1 MDSLVRCESLHR
13 EAYHDRMSAAPV
25 PAVDTKPRIQAKPG
39 ARYPDGPSTFRRIVS
54 GKMLRQA
61 KIADLRENARQYGDL
76 VHIRATEGHAWQFN
90 HPELIQELVVN
101 RERQNRRVLTMQKA
115 RTVLGDGLLTS
126 EEPLHM
132 RQRRLVAP
140 AFHRQRIAGYGE
152 VIGQVAEQIEG
163 AWQPGERDVHPDM
176 LVLAL
181 RVTGKC
187 LFDIDSE
194 PEIRRLARTVQVF
207 LGPPPP
213 VWVPASLLEVLRKLP
228 IPPVRRVQ
236 EALGEFDRSLY
247 AMIADRR
254 RNPGDR
260 GDLLSMLLASEDG
273 ERMTDKQVRDE
284 CFTIMLAGHETTAN
298 ALSFTLW
305 LLAKHPEIQERARA
319 EAVAV
324 LGGRTPGAEDYP
336 KLPYLYA
343 VFAESMRLLPT
354 VWVFGRAC
362 GPEPYQVG
370 GFTIRPG
377 DTLIAPQI
385 VVHRDPR
392 WWANPDRFDPGH
404 FLPEKP
410 GDAKSTR
417 PRFAYFPFGGGSRQC
432 IGESLAWM
440 EGVLSLA
447 AILRGWRLRPPPGA
461 PEELPILES
470 INLRPK
476 QGVRLVLERC

>member
-1 MDSLVRCESLHR
+1 
-13 EAYHDRMSAAPV
+13 MSAAPV
-25 PAVDTKPRIQAKPG
+25 PVIDIHPRIQSKPG
-39 ARYPDGPSTFRRIVS
+39 ARYPDGPSTLGRIVS

-61 KIADLRENARQYGDL
+61 TVADLKENARRYGDL
-76 VHIRATEGHAWQFN
+76 VHIRAPEGHAWQFN
-90 HPELIQELVVN
+90 HPELIQELIVS

-140 AFHRQRIAGYGE
+140 AFHRQRIAAYGE
-152 VIGQVAEQIEG
+152 VIGQVAEEIAG
-163 AWQPGERDVHPDM
+163 AWQPGIADVHPDM

-187 LFDIDSE
+187 LFDIASE
-194 PEIRRLARTVQVF
+194 PEIRRLARTVQIF

-213 VWVPASLLEVLRKLP
+213 VWVPSGLLELLQKLP
-228 IPPVRRVQ
+228 IPPVRRVRQ
-236 EALGEFDRSLY
+236 ALAEFDRALY

-254 RNPGDR
+254 KNPGDR
-260 GDLLSMLLASEDG
+260 GDLLSMLLSSEDG
-273 ERMTDKQVRDE
+273 ENRMTDKQVRDE

-319 EAVAV
+319 EAVTV
-324 LGGRTPGAEDYP
+324 LGDRTPSAEDYP
-336 KLPYLYA
+336 RLPYLYA

-354 VWVFGRAC
+354 VWVFGRSC
-362 GPEPYQVG
+362 GPEPYQVA
-370 GFTIRPG
+370 GFTIGPG

-385 VVHRDPR
+385 VVHRDGR
-392 WWANPDRFDPGH
+392 WWANPDSFDPGH
-404 FLPEKP
+404 FLGE
-410 GDAKSTR
+410 AKASR
-417 PRFAYFPFGGGSRQC
+417 PKFAYFPFGGGSRQC
-432 IGESLAWM
+432 VGESLAWM

-447 AILRGWRLRPPPGA
+447 AILRAWHLSAPPGA
-461 PEELPILES
+461 PDELPLMAS

-476 QGVRLVLERC
+476 EGVRLVLERA